1 MVQRDTPW
9 PAGTPCWVDL
19 QVDDPAKAQAFY
31 EALFGW
37 DTQVG
42 PPEAGGYIMCEVQ
55 GRPVAGIGPKM
66 GPPETPNAWTTYIAS
81 EGADETANKINAAG
95 GMVLAP
101 PFDVMDV
108 GRMAVG
114 VDPGGAVFGI
124 WEAKAHSGMQL
135 ANEPGSVTWNENMS
149 RDFDANKAFYNAVFG
164 YTYDDMSSDEFS
176 YATFKTTGDGLGGI
190 GDLGT
195 AAPAETPAHWRT
207 YFAVEDTDD
216 AIEAATK
223 LGGQV
228 VAPAWDTPYGRMAIV
243 CDDQGAIFALMSAP
257 SEEAAEA

>member
-19 QVDDPAKAQAFY
+19 QVDDLAKAQAFH
-31 EALFGW
+31 EALFGL
-37 DTQVG
+37 
-42 PPEAGGYIMCEVQ
+42 GGYIMCEVQ

-149 RDFDANKAFYNAVFG
+149 RSFEANKAFYNAVFG